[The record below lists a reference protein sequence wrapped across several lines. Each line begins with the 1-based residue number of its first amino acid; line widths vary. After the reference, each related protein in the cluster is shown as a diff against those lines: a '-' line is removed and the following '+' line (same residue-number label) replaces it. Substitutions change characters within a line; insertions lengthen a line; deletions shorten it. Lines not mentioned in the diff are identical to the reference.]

1 MGMTRYTSKGKPYR
15 ELLKGSI
22 MTNSK
27 KLLLNS
33 SHGLKLIVVIL
44 LLACCGY
51 GHSPVKSA
59 PPPTRDW
66 TRYPAVVEV
75 DKSPGDIFAVSDPHA
90 HYQRLTHVL
99 MKAELLGLNYIRGK
113 TIPDWRGN
121 NAVLVVIGDLIDK
134 NPTGSLQ
141 VINLLR
147 ALQTDAA
154 SKGGQVIVTMGNHEA
169 EFLADWNGNK
179 TAKFRDELTE
189 AGLNPQSVANCQGDL
204 GQWLCNLPLAARVG
218 DWFFAHAGYT
228 KGRSISQLNS
238 DIARSFNDER
248 ENGFKAPEITG
259 KNSIL
264 NADLDNDGPGG
275 RPWFRDSQRGTNPEE
290 VLRRYATALGVRHIV
305 QGHKPGNVD
314 FKNGL
319 ERSRGEMFHAYGLLF
334 LIDADMGEGTDTWND
349 DNYGAALRIHVVME
363 ATRKAPANPEPP
375 PGPICITTTTEA
387 IAIKKDGS
395 QKTFWEEPVQ
405 KRASGEPCT

>member
-1 MGMTRYTSKGKPYR
+1 
-15 ELLKGSI
+15 

-27 KLLLNS
+27 KLGLNVAY
-33 SHGLKLIVVIL
+33 GLKLIVVIL
-44 LLACCGY
+44 ALACCGY
-51 GHSPVKSA
+51 AHSPVQSA
-59 PPPTRDW
+59 SPPTRDW

-75 DKSPGDIFAVSDPHA
+75 DNPPSNIFAVSDPHA

-99 MKAELLGLNYIRGK
+99 MKAELMGINYIRGQ
-113 TIPDWRGN
+113 TIPDWRGGY
-121 NAVLVVIGDLIDK
+121 AVLVVTGDLIDK

-147 ALQTDAA
+147 KLQTDAA
-154 SKGGQVIVTMGNHEA
+154 LIGGRVIVTMGNHEA
-169 EFLADWNGNK
+169 EFLADWNGGK
-179 TAKFRDELTE
+179 TANFRDELTA

-204 GQWLCNLPLAARVG
+204 GQWLCNLPLAARVN

-228 KGRSISQLNS
+228 KGRTISQLNS

-264 NADLDNDGPGG
+264 NADLDNDGPGD
-275 RPWFRDSQRGTNPEE
+275 RPWFKDGKKGTIPEE
-290 VLRRYATALGVRHIV
+290 VLRRYTAALGVRHIV
-305 QGHKPGNVD
+305 QGHKPGKVD

-349 DNYGAALRIHVVME
+349 DSHGAALRIHVAME

-375 PGPICITTTTEA
+375 PGPICITTTTQA

-395 QKTFWEEPVQ
+395 QKPFWEEPVR
-405 KRASGEPCT
+405 KTASGEPCT